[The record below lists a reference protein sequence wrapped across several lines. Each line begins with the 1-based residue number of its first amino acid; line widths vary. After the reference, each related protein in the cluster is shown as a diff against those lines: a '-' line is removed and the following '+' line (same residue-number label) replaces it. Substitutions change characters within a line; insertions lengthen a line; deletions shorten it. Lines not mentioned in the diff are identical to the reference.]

1 MRTEKPVILLF
12 DEFIKPIDNA
22 KTELIA
28 IKEFINIKN
37 DNFILKGLFVYSTSL
52 FESSLTDSLK
62 KYLIAF
68 PNFID
73 AGSISSKDILFLS
86 NASSTSD
93 VLEHLIDNYIHDI
106 SFKNHDEVMS
116 MSLKIMGISNNDI
129 TYNRKD
135 LKERKAR
142 RNILVHNNL
151 IVDKVYIYQA
161 SCNPESYGEQL
172 SISSEYLTDSLNLFL
187 DILEQIRTKL
197 CELFSEY
204 NRERLIKDVWN
215 YVFQSPLLRYED
227 YWGKGY
233 LDIKGNKDKIS
244 SISSGEK
251 TWLAYWIQHYNSAE
265 GFIKFSDMNY
275 ISYHSDK
282 MIFLSQFFDRYPH
295 ILQHG

>member
-73 AGSISSKDILFLS
+73 DGSISSKDIIFLS
-86 NASSTSD
+86 NASSASD
-93 VLEHLIDNYIHDI
+93 VLEHLIDNYIHEI
-106 SFKNHDEVMS
+106 SFKNHDKVMTI
-116 MSLKIMGISNNDI
+116 SLKIMGINNNDI
-129 TYNRKD
+129 TYNRKE

-151 IVDKVYIYQA
+151 FVDKVYINQA
-161 SCNPESYGEQL
+161 GCNPDDYGKQL
-172 SISSEYLTDSLNLFL
+172 SISSEYLTDALSLFL

-197 CELFSEY
+197 YELFSEY
-204 NRERLIKDVWN
+204 NRERLIKNVWN
-215 YVFQSPLLRYED
+215 YVFQSSLLRYED

-233 LDIKGNKDKIS
+233 LDIMGNKDKIS

-265 GFIKFSDMNY
+265 GFIKFSEMNY
-275 ISYHSDK
+275 FSYHTDK

-295 ILQHG
+295 ILQY

>member
-1 MRTEKPVILLF
+1 MCTNYPVIVLF
-12 DEFIKPIDNA
+12 FEFFEPIDNA
-22 KTELIA
+22 KMELNV
-28 IKEFINIKN
+28 IKECMNIKN

-52 FESSLTDSLK
+52 FESSLTDCLK

-73 AGSISSKDILFLS
+73 NGSISSKDILFLS
-86 NASSTSD
+86 NASSASD
-93 VLEHLIDNYIHDI
+93 VLEHLIDNYIHDL
-106 SFKNHDEVMS
+106 SFKNYDKVMDI
-116 MSLKIMGISNNDI
+116 SLKIMGINNNEI
-129 TYNRKD
+129 TYKCKD

-151 IVDKVYIYQA
+151 FVDKVYIHQ
-161 SCNPESYGEQL
+161 SGCNPESYGEQL
-172 SISSEYLTDSLNLFL
+172 SISSKYLTDALNLFL
-187 DILEQIRTKL
+187 DVLEQIRTKL

-204 NRERLIKDVWN
+204 NRERLIKDVWH
-215 YVFQSPLLRYED
+215 YVFQSPLLRYDD

-233 LDIKGNKDKIS
+233 LDIMGNKDKIS

-251 TWLAYWIQHYNSAE
+251 TWLAYWIQHYNSAD
-265 GFIKFSDMNY
+265 GYIKFGEMSY
-275 ISYHSDK
+275 ISYHQEK